1 MDFALSDITDAA
13 GPLAALAG
21 LVATAILW
29 RLKGEFASKADLQQ
43 TRDRLDTV
51 EAEIERV
58 CTRLEMLPD
67 HEDLSDVRERL
78 ASMEGAIKV
87 ASEQVEGLRQVMV
100 RLERPLNQL
109 IDHHMNRG
117 RG

>member
-1 MDFALSDITDAA
+1 VTLADFKEWFTIAA
-13 GPLAALAG
+13 GLGG
-21 LVATAILW
+21 LVVTAFVW
-29 RLKGEFASKADLQQ
+29 RLKGEFASKGDMAE
-43 TRDRLDTV
+43 TRTRLDTLEGDV
-51 EAEIERV
+51 TKMSA
-58 CTRLEMLPD
+58 RLETLPD

-109 IDHHMNRG
+109 LDHHMNRG
-117 RG
+117 R